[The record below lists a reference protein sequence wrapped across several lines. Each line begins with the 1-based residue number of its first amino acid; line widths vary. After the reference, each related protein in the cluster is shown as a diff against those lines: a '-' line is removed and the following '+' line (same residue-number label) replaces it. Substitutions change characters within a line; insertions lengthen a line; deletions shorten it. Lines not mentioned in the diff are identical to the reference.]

1 MALTIVIR
9 SGEGPTPAR
18 ITFDAPRVV
27 IGRGEGCE
35 VRLPDPSVSHRHAS
49 IRQRGT
55 DYVVID
61 EGSSNGTFVGPVRL
75 SAQAPR
81 VLRHQELIRVGRIWL
96 EVRVEQAVPTTNPQ
110 ATTREIAL
118 GLVAA
123 ALSAQGEDVSARVRI
138 ENGPDAGRELAMKDV
153 DRTYVIGRAP
163 NADLTL
169 SDNDASRRHV
179 ELRRNGQHIAV
190 RDLGSKNGSAL
201 GEKKLEPNRDTSWLP
216 GAKLEIGATALA
228 LTDPLLDALRELET
242 SADEPMRPDESVDPP
257 SGVEAPDPA
266 GVPRQPDAAGAASLV
281 DVPKRTPEN
290 PTRARRSVG
299 MADLLVALLA
309 LLVLALSLVGL
320 AWVLRSR

>member
-9 SGEGPTPAR
+9 SGDSPTPAG
-18 ITFDAPRVV
+18 ITFDGPRVV
-27 IGRGEGCE
+27 IGRGDGCE

-55 DYVVID
+55 EYVVID

-81 VLRHQELIRVGRIWL
+81 VLRHHDLIRVGRVWL
-96 EVRVEQAVPTTNPQ
+96 EIRVEQAVPTVNPQ

-123 ALSAQGEDVSARVRI
+123 ALSAQGEDVSALVRV
-138 ENGPDAGRELAMKDV
+138 EAGPDAGRELRMSDV
-153 DRTYVIGRAP
+153 ERTYVVGRAP
-163 NADLTL
+163 NADLSL

-179 ELRRNGQHIAV
+179 ELVRRGQHVCV

-201 GEKKLEPNRDTSWLP
+201 GNKKLEPNRDTPWLP
-216 GAKLEIGATALA
+216 GVKLELGATTLA

-242 SADEPMRPDESVDPP
+242 SSDEPMRPDESVDPP
-257 SGVEAPDPA
+257 RGIDHDLVPHEPTIAQGGSAAPLA
-266 GVPRQPDAAGAASLV
+266 
-281 DVPKRTPEN
+281 DVPERGASSKPRE
-290 PTRARRSVG
+290 RRSLG
-299 MADLLVALLA
+299 AADLLVGLLA
-309 LLVLALSLVGL
+309 LVVLTLSLVGL

>member
-9 SGEGPTPAR
+9 SGDNRTPAQ

-27 IGRGEGCE
+27 IGRGDGCE

-81 VLRHQELIRVGRIWL
+81 VIRHQELVRVGRIWL
-96 EVRVEQAVPTTNPQ
+96 ELRVEQAVPTANPQ

-123 ALSAQGEDVSARVRI
+123 ALTAQGEPVAAVVRI
-138 ENGPDAGRELAMKDV
+138 ENGPDAGRELVMNEV
-153 DRTYVIGRAP
+153 ERTYVIGRAP

-169 SDNDASRRHV
+169 SDTDASRRHV
-179 ELRRNGQHIAV
+179 ELQRRGQHVAV
-190 RDLGSKNGSAL
+190 RDLGSKNGSKL
-201 GEKKLEPNRDTSWLP
+201 GDKKLEPNRDTPWQS
-216 GAKLEIGATALA
+216 GMKLEIGTTR
-228 LTDPLLDALRELET
+228 LTLEDPLLAALLELET
-242 SADEPMRPDESVDPP
+242 SADEPMRPDESIEPP
-257 SGVEAPDPA
+257 RGLESPD
-266 GVPRQPDAAGAASLV
+266 GEPDAPAAEPARAAPVVTPPRRAEAAGDAKKVGTADVLV
-281 DVPKRTPEN
+281 
-290 PTRARRSVG
+290 G
-299 MADLLVALLA
+299 
-309 LLVLALSLVGL
+309 VLALMVLGLSLLGL

>member
-27 IGRGEGCE
+27 IGRGDGCE

-61 EGSSNGTFVGPVRL
+61 EGSANGTFVGPVRL

-96 EVRVEQAVPTTNPQ
+96 EVRVEQAVPTANPQ

-123 ALSAQGEDVSARVRI
+123 ALAAQGEDVSARVRV

-179 ELRRNGQHIAV
+179 ELRRHGQHISV

-201 GEKKLEPNRDTSWLP
+201 GDKKLEPNRDTPWLP
-216 GAKLEIGATALA
+216 GHKLEIGTTALA
-228 LTDPLLDALRELET
+228 LSDPLLDALQELET
-242 SADEPMRPDESVDPP
+242 SADEPMRPDESVEPP
-257 SGVEAPDPA
+257 RGVDVPEAA
-266 GVPRQPDAAGAASLV
+266 GASLKPDAARAAPLV
-281 DVPKRTPEN
+281 EVPKRGSET

-299 MADLLVALLA
+299 TADVLVGFLA
-309 LLVLALSLVGL
+309 FVVLVLSLVGL

>member
-9 SGEGPTPAR
+9 SGEGPEPAR

-81 VLRHQELIRVGRIWL
+81 VLRHQELVRVGRIWL
-96 EVRVEQAVPTTNPQ
+96 EVRVEQAVPTANPQ

-118 GLVAA
+118 GLIAA
-123 ALSAQGEDVSARVRI
+123 ALAAQGEDVSARVRV

-153 DRTYVIGRAP
+153 ERTYVIGRAP

-169 SDNDASRRHV
+169 GDNDASRRHV
-179 ELRRNGQHIAV
+179 ELRRHGQHIAV

-201 GEKKLEPNRDTSWLP
+201 GEKKLEPNRDTPWLP
-216 GAKLEIGATALA
+216 GMKLEIGTTL
-228 LTDPLLDALRELET
+228 LVLSDPLLDALHELET
-242 SADEPMRPDESVDPP
+242 SADEAMRPDESVEPP
-257 SGVEAPDPA
+257 RGIDAPDAPSA
-266 GVPRQPDAAGAASLV
+266 RREAEPGGAAPLV
-281 DVPKRTPEN
+281 ELPKRVKEPVARE
-290 PTRARRSVG
+290 RRSVG
-299 MADLLVALLA
+299 TADVLVGLLA
-309 LLVLALSLVGL
+309 VVVLVLSLVGL

>member
-9 SGEGPTPAR
+9 SGDGQTPAQ
-18 ITFDAPRVV
+18 ITFDGPRVV
-27 IGRGEGCE
+27 IGRGDGCE

-81 VLRHQELIRVGRIWL
+81 VLRHHDLIRVGRVWL
-96 EVRVEQAVPTTNPQ
+96 EVRVEQAVPTANPQ

-123 ALSAQGEDVSARVRI
+123 ALSAQGEDVSARVRV
-138 ENGPDAGRELAMKDV
+138 EDGPDVGRELRMNSV
-153 DRTYVIGRAP
+153 ERTYVVGRAP
-163 NADLTL
+163 NADLSL

-179 ELRRNGQHIAV
+179 ELLRRGQHVCV
-190 RDLGSKNGSAL
+190 RDLGSKNGSSL
-201 GEKKLEPNRDTSWLP
+201 GDKKLEPNRETPWLP
-216 GAKLEIGATALA
+216 GAKLELGSTKLS
-228 LTDPLLDALRELET
+228 LTDPLFDALLELEAST
-242 SADEPMRPDESVDPP
+242 DEPMRPDESVDPP
-257 SGVEAPDPA
+257 RGIDGDLAEASPAVAPGPA
-266 GVPRQPDAAGAASLV
+266 GPLAEVPNREALPRTRDSRGVGLADVLVGA
-281 DVPKRTPEN
+281 
-290 PTRARRSVG
+290 
-299 MADLLVALLA
+299 LA
-309 LLVLALSLVGL
+309 LVVLALSLVGL

>member
-9 SGEGPTPAR
+9 SGETATPAQ

-55 DYVVID
+55 EYVVID

-81 VLRHQELIRVGRIWL
+81 VLRHQDLIRVGRIWL
-96 EVRVEQAVPTTNPQ
+96 EVRVEQALPTANPQ

-123 ALSAQGEDVSARVRI
+123 ALSAQGEDVSARVRV
-138 ENGPDAGRELAMKDV
+138 EQGPDAGRELVMHDV
-153 DRTYVIGRAP
+153 ERTYVVGRDP
-163 NADLTL
+163 NADLPLADT
-169 SDNDASRRHV
+169 DTSRRHIEV
-179 ELRRNGQHIAV
+179 KRHGQHISV

-201 GEKKLEPNRDTSWLP
+201 GGKKLESKRDTPWHP
-216 GAKLEIGATALA
+216 AQRLELGQTTLA
-228 LTDPLLDALRELET
+228 LSDPLLDALRELET
-242 SADEPMRPDESVDPP
+242 FADEPMRGDESVDPP
-257 SGVEAPDPA
+257 RGVEAPAAPVRSAGEPA
-266 GVPRQPDAAGAASLV
+266 AAAPLVEIPKRSNAPSSREARRVGAADLV
-281 DVPKRTPEN
+281 
-290 PTRARRSVG
+290 VG
-299 MADLLVALLA
+299 ALA
-309 LLVLALSLVGL
+309 LVVLALSLLGL
-320 AWVLRSR
+320 AWVLKSR

>member
-55 DYVVID
+55 EYVVID

-81 VLRHQELIRVGRIWL
+81 VLRHQELIRIGRIWL
-96 EVRVEQAVPTTNPQ
+96 EVRVEQAAPTANPQ

-138 ENGPDAGRELAMKDV
+138 ENGPDAGRELAMNDF

-163 NADLTL
+163 DADLTL

-179 ELRRNGQHIAV
+179 ELRRHGQHISV

-201 GEKKLEPNRDTSWLP
+201 GGKKLEPKRDTPWLP
-216 GAKLEIGATALA
+216 GSKLEIGTTALA
-228 LTDPLLDALRELET
+228 LSDPLLDALHELET
-242 SADEPMRPDESVDPP
+242 GADEPMRPDESVDPP
-257 SGVEAPDPA
+257 RGIEAPEVA
-266 GVPRQPDAAGAASLV
+266 GATRQPDAGGAAPLV
-281 DVPKRTPEN
+281 EVPQRVREN

-299 MADLLVALLA
+299 TADVLVALLA
-309 LLVLALSLVGL
+309 LVVLALSLLGL

>member
-1 MALTIVIR
+1 MALTLVIR
-9 SGEGPTPAR
+9 SGDSSTPAR

-27 IGRGEGCE
+27 IGRGDGCE

-55 DYVVID
+55 EYVVID
-61 EGSSNGTFVGPVRL
+61 EGSANGTFVGPVRL

-81 VLRHQELIRVGRIWL
+81 VIRHQELIRVGRIWL

-123 ALSAQGEDVSARVRI
+123 ALSAQGEDVSARVRV

-153 DRTYVIGRAP
+153 ERTYVIGRAP

-169 SDNDASRRHV
+169 GDNDASRRHV
-179 ELRRNGQHIAV
+179 ELRRHGQHISV

-201 GEKKLEPNRDTSWLP
+201 GEKRLEPNRDTPWLP
-216 GAKLEIGATALA
+216 GMKLEIGTTALT
-228 LTDPLLDALRELET
+228 LSDPLLDALRELET

-257 SGVEAPDPA
+257 RGIDAPELAVAPRQLEASAAAPLVE
-266 GVPRQPDAAGAASLV
+266 VPRPSGQAPARERRGVGA
-281 DVPKRTPEN
+281 
-290 PTRARRSVG
+290 
-299 MADLLVALLA
+299 ADLLVGTLA
-309 LLVLALSLVGL
+309 LVVLALSLVGL